1 MSASSSQ
8 RQRSKSKLM
17 QTLRPQQLI
26 DLFSL
31 SLLQTDCFF
40 FWGIQSPS
48 QITHPALRKPPNLR
62 YTHWINEWMKEWMSC
77 SSKSAL
83 LLREL
88 EVSCCCCSECQNCWI
103 IILLFKIESLYSQ
116 QNQQQQTTITQL
128 LPASL
133 DTSDH
138 QHTVAQKSC
147 EPVQQLLL
155 LPLLLLLL
163 LPDHSNPGWAIEWQ
177 DALY

>member
-1 MSASSSQ
+1 M
-8 RQRSKSKLM
+8 
-17 QTLRPQQLI
+17 
-26 DLFSL
+26 
-31 SLLQTDCFF
+31 
-40 FWGIQSPS
+40 
-48 QITHPALRKPPNLR
+48 
-62 YTHWINEWMKEWMSC
+62 NEGMNEM

-88 EVSCCCCSECQNCWI
+88 EARFCCSECQNCWI
-103 IILLFKIESLYSQ
+103 IILLSKIDSLYSQ

-155 LPLLLLLL
+155 RLL
-163 LPDHSNPGWAIEWQ
+163 LPLPDHLNPGSAIEWQ